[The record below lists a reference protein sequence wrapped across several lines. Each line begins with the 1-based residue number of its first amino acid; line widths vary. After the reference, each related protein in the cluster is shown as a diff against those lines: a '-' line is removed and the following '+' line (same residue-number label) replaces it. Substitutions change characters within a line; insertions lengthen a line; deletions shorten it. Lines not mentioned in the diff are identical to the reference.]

1 MRKIATMFRKKIKV
15 IAVLF
20 MVVTMITMHLVMPLS
35 ANSPKLTVLPST
47 QKVSRGQQI
56 TVEIQVNH
64 TELLK
69 SGVDGYSGTLKYDPS
84 VLSYVESKNS
94 IKGWAFSSTPSAGT
108 LRFVGYDDT
117 PPSLAQKSDVVL
129 FEVAFEVLAGAPDG
143 DTAVTLEN
151 ASVAD
156 ANFNEQNAMVE
167 GATLTI
173 GDPEVPSEQSNNSSL
188 ARLEIKNGESVI
200 PLNPAFDPK
209 HKEYT
214 ITVGQDVDTIDIS
227 ALVDDAN
234 GTILSGTGNH
244 QLKDGE
250 NLIDIV
256 VKAEDDST
264 STYTVKIIK
273 GKNPNDKSSN
283 IQLSS
288 LLVTDNQKPVVLTPT
303 FKSDVFDY
311 KATVSATTSTVDI
324 KAVPVDAKAKLI
336 SGNGTHDLKEGIN
349 LIKVIVEAEDGTRRT
364 YTVEITKEKPTDPTN
379 PIKKD
384 ALINL
389 EVFNADAA
397 LPLNPIF
404 KSDIKSYTVNVDK
417 SVEIVTILPTLAD
430 KESRIISGEGV
441 QVLKEGKNTITVEI
455 LSKEGVRDTYTIVV
469 NREVKG
475 DPGTDGNNGNNGGNT
490 GNNGGNTGNNGGNT
504 GNNGGNT
511 GNNGGNTGNN
521 GGNTGNN
528 GGNTGNNGGNTGNN
542 GGNTGN
548 TGNNSGSTGSNGG
561 NTGNNGNNGSN
572 PGNNS
577 GNAGNNGNSG
587 NGTPGANNTVNVS
600 TNNHIS
606 AIEGL
611 NLVPAFSRDV
621 THYQAT
627 VGKEIVNLNLN
638 VISEDPNSRI
648 VIEGANNLKPGHNIV
663 TIKVIAADQSERSIS
678 IDVMKGT
685 AETSGK
691 LSALSVGAY
700 AINPGF
706 QEDVLYYTMS
716 VENSVTSLAVTAT
729 PKFGNTSVNI
739 SGNQKLYPGM
749 NYIKVHATGAD
760 GVMSTYVVEVNRE
773 ASPSSNISIHPAF
786 IWLGSGIVVLISV
799 IIILVVT
806 RKREYYNSSN
816 PGASNSK
823 Q

>member
-1 MRKIATMFRKKIKV
+1 MRKIATMFRKRIKV

-20 MVVTMITMHLVMPLS
+20 MVVTMVTMHLVMPLS

-47 QKVSRGQQI
+47 QKVSRGQHI

-94 IKGWAFSSTPSAGT
+94 IKGWAFSSTPSAGS

-117 PPSLAQKSDVVL
+117 PPSLAQKSDTVL
-129 FEVAFEVLAGAPDG
+129 FEVSFEVLAGAPDG
-143 DTAVTLEN
+143 DTAVSLEN

-173 GDPEVPSEQSNNSSL
+173 GDPEVPSEQSSNSNL
-188 ARLEIKNGESVI
+188 ARLEIKNGETVL
-200 PLNPAFDPK
+200 PLDPAFDPK
-209 HKEYT
+209 HKAYT
-214 ITVGQDVDTIDIS
+214 LTVAQDVEAIDIA

-234 GTILSGTGNH
+234 GTILSGIGNH
-244 QLKDGE
+244 KLETGD
-250 NLIDIV
+250 NLIDVV
-256 VKAEDDST
+256 VKAEDGST
-264 STYTVKIIK
+264 STYTVKVIK
-273 GKNPNDKSSN
+273 GTQPNDKSAN
-283 IQLSS
+283 NQLST
-288 LLVTDNQKPVVLTPT
+288 LVVKDNQKPIVLTPT

-311 KATVSATTSTVDI
+311 KATVPATTSSVDVE
-324 KAVPVDAKAKLI
+324 AVLADVKAKLI
-336 SGNGTHDLKEGIN
+336 SGNGIHNLKDGIN
-349 LIKVIVEAEDGTRRT
+349 SIKVIVEAEDSTRRT
-364 YTVEITKEKPTDPTN
+364 YTVEITKTKPTDPTN
-379 PIKKD
+379 PMKKD
-384 ALINL
+384 ALTNL
-389 EVFNADAA
+389 EVFNADTA

-404 KSDIKSYTVNVDK
+404 KADVKSYTVNVDK
-417 SVEIVTILPTLAD
+417 SVEIVTILPTLAN
-430 KESRIISGEGV
+430 KESKIVSGEGV
-441 QVLKEGKNTITVEI
+441 QVLKEGKNTITIEI
-455 LSKEGVRDTYTIVV
+455 LSKEGVRDTYTIIV

-475 DPGTDGNNGNNGGNT
+475 DSGTDDNTGNNGNNTGNTGNNGNNGGNT
-490 GNNGGNTGNNGGNT
+490 GNNGNNGGNTGNNGNNTGNTGNNGNNTGNTGNNGNNTGNTGNNGGNT
-504 GNNGGNT
+504 GYS
-511 GNNGGNTGNN
+511 GNNGGNTGN
-521 GGNTGNN
+521 
-528 GGNTGNNGGNTGNN
+528 
-542 GGNTGN
+542 
-548 TGNNSGSTGSNGG
+548 S
-561 NTGNNGNNGSN
+561 
-572 PGNNS
+572 
-577 GNAGNNGNSG
+577 NSG
-587 NGTPGANNTVNVS
+587 NGTPGANNNTVNVS

-611 NLVPAFSRDV
+611 NLIPAFSREV

-627 VGKEIVNLNLN
+627 VGKETVNLNLN

-648 VIEGANNLKPGHNIV
+648 VIEGANNLKPGHNTV
-663 TIKVIAADQSERSIS
+663 TIKVIAADQSERTIS
-678 IDVMKGT
+678 IDVMKAAT
-685 AETSGK
+685 ETSGK

-739 SGNQKLYPGM
+739 SGNQKLYPGV

-773 ASPSSNISIHPAF
+773 ATPSSNISIHPAY
-786 IWLGSGIVVLISV
+786 IWLGVVILSLTFI
-799 IIILVVT
+799 IIILIVT
-806 RKREYYNSSN
+806 RKKDHYRNSN
-816 PGASNSK
+816 PETSSSK

>member
-200 PLNPAFDPK
+200 PLDPAFDPK

-283 IQLSS
+283 TQLSS

-324 KAVPVDAKAKLI
+324 KAIPVDPKAKLI

-475 DPGTDGNNGNNGGNT
+475 DQGTGGNNGNNGGNT
-490 GNNGGNTGNNGGNT
+490 GNNG
-504 GNNGGNT
+504 
-511 GNNGGNTGNN
+511 
-521 GGNTGNN
+521 
-528 GGNTGNNGGNTGNN
+528 
-542 GGNTGN
+542 GN

>member
-156 ANFNEQNAMVE
+156 ANFNEQNTMVE

-173 GDPEVPSEQSNNSSL
+173 GDPEVPSEQSGNSSL

-200 PLNPAFDPK
+200 PLDPAFDPK
-209 HKEYT
+209 HKDYT
-214 ITVGQDVDTIDIS
+214 ITVGQDVGTIDIS

-250 NLIDIV
+250 NLIDII

-283 IQLSS
+283 TQLSS

-324 KAVPVDAKAKLI
+324 KAVLADAKAKLI
-336 SGNGTHDLKEGIN
+336 SGNGTHDLREGIN
-349 LIKVIVEAEDGTRRT
+349 LIKVIVEAEDGMRRT
-364 YTVEITKEKPTDPTN
+364 YTVEITKEQPTDPTT

-430 KESRIISGEGV
+430 KESKIISGEGV
-441 QVLKEGKNTITVEI
+441 QVLKEGKNTISVEI
-455 LSKEGVRDTYTIVV
+455 LSKEGVRDIYTIVV

-490 GNNGGNTGNNGGNT
+490 GNNGGNTGNNGGNSGNN
-504 GNNGGNT
+504 GNNGGNSGNN
-511 GNNGGNTGNN
+511 GNNGGNSGNNGNN
-521 GGNTGNN
+521 GGNSGNN
-528 GGNTGNNGGNTGNN
+528 
-542 GGNTGN
+542 
-548 TGNNSGSTGSNGG
+548 GNNSGSTGSNGG

-587 NGTPGANNTVNVS
+587 NGTAGANNTVNVS

-627 VGKEIVNLNLN
+627 VGKEIINLNLN

-716 VENSVTSLAVTAT
+716 VDNSVTSLAVTAT

-786 IWLGSGIVVLISV
+786 IWLGLGIVVLIFV
-799 IIILVVT
+799 IIMLVVT
-806 RKREYYNSSN
+806 RKREYYDSSN
-816 PGASNSK
+816 QGASNSK
-823 Q
+823 K